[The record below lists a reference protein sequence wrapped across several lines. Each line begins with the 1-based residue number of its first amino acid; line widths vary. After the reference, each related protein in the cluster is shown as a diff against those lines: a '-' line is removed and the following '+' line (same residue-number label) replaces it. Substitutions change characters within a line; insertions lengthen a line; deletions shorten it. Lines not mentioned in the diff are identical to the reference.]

1 MLPATLASLT
11 ALECYTLL
19 HPIVPPSQSTIPVL
33 VSPTSISTR
42 ICHSVS
48 STAPHSAEVWASTS
62 IPKPVSANPDILGLS
77 RHPPSHANLTVL
89 QSPTVMELFPPITSI
104 ASAIQDSSGMSTL
117 PNAAVI
123 VPPTL

>member
-11 ALECYTLL
+11 ASECYTLL
-19 HPIVPPSQSTIPVL
+19 HPLIPPSQSTIPVL
-33 VSPTSISTR
+33 VTPTSISTR

-62 IPKPVSANPDILGLS
+62 IPKPVSANPGILGLS
-77 RHPPSHANLTVL
+77 RQPSHANLNVL
-89 QSPTVMELFPPITSI
+89 QFPTLMELLPPITSI